1 MSLPDL
7 EAWAIFAKVAERRSF
22 TTAAEDLQLS
32 KATVSKAVA
41 RLEARFQTQL
51 FHRTSRRIALTAT
64 GQDLAIRAARILG
77 EAEAAEDAARDE
89 AGSPRGLV
97 RIAASISFG
106 IVHLGPTLPAL
117 LDRCPGLSIELSL
130 SDATIDLVAAG
141 IDIALRI
148 GRLDDSSL
156 KARKLADVRACLV
169 AAPAYL
175 GQYPAPKQPEDLR
188 SHRMFLYTNLARPD
202 RLPLIHRDGREVIVR
217 IAGPLAANN
226 ADVLMPALRA
236 GSGMMMLPHF
246 IVAADLAAGSLVR
259 VLPDWAPPPVALH
272 LVTPPGG
279 PRPARVRAVID
290 HLVEAF
296 ANPM

>member
-1 MSLPDL
+1 MPLPDL

-22 TTAAEDLQLS
+22 TAAAEDLQLS

-64 GQDLAIRAARILG
+64 GQDLAVRAARILG

-89 AGSPRGLV
+89 ASSPRGVV
-97 RIAASISFG
+97 RIATSISFG
-106 IVHLGPTLPAL
+106 IVHLGPALPAL
-117 LDRCPGLSIELSL
+117 LESCPGLSIELSL
-130 SDATIDLVAAG
+130 SDAAVDLVAEA

-148 GRLDDSSL
+148 GRLEDSTL
-156 KARKLADVRACLV
+156 RVRKLADVHACLV

-175 GQYPAPKQPEDLR
+175 ARYPAPQQPADLTA
-188 SHRMFLYTNLARPD
+188 HRLFLYTNLARSD
-202 RLPLIHRDGREVIVR
+202 RLPLVHRSGRETVVR

-236 GSGMMMLPHF
+236 GAGMMMLPQF
-246 IVAADLAAGSLVR
+246 IVAADLATGALVR
-259 VLPDWAPPPVALH
+259 VLPDWAPPATALN